1 MMRNTIA
8 HQTNV
13 ETANEWPLSRS
24 RPGLTGPDLT
34 GPGLAGPGLASADHA
49 SSSHVAYALLFDLAV
64 GLDAR
69 AHAQRAKGD
78 PWLIVLGARPTL
90 RIAADTV
97 IEVDTVRRLY
107 RVIGEMDDERILILE
122 ADLADVCAFIALHL
136 DLPDAPEG
144 RR

>member
-1 MMRNTIA
+1 MRNTIA
-8 HQTNV
+8 IQTDL
-13 ETANEWPLSRS
+13 ETTNEWPLSRS
-24 RPGLTGPDLT
+24 RP
-34 GPGLAGPGLASADHA
+34 ALASADHA

-97 IEVDTVRRLY
+97 IEVDTARRLY
-107 RVIGEMDDERILILE
+107 RIIGETDDERTLILE
-122 ADLADVCAFIALHL
+122 ADLADVFAFIVLHL
-136 DLPDAPEG
+136 DLEAPEG

>member
-1 MMRNTIA
+1 M
-8 HQTNV
+8 
-13 ETANEWPLSRS
+13 
-24 RPGLTGPDLT
+24 
-34 GPGLAGPGLASADHA
+34 
-49 SSSHVAYALLFDLAV
+49 AYALLFDLAV

-97 IEVDTVRRLY
+97 IEADPGRRLY

-122 ADLADVCAFIALHL
+122 ADLADVCAFITLHL
-136 DLPDAPEG
+136 DLPEAPEG